1 MKGPDRPANPA
12 TCAPGRDWPMGVTT
26 SLFDGIRGL
35 NVAVYARHASA
46 VEFCL
51 FDSTGEIET
60 ARISLPVCS
69 DGVWHGF
76 VPGLGIGQRYGLRAH
91 GPWDP
96 QTGQRFNPARLL
108 IDPWAH
114 SLSGPL
120 VALAQQTD
128 YRADAPDQPD
138 LNDNARHMP
147 KARVLDLAA
156 ELCAGAA
163 ITVAPHTPL
172 ARTVLYEVQVKALTA
187 LHPEVVAEQRGT
199 FTGVASPAMLA
210 HYQRLG
216 ITALCL
222 LPVHL
227 HQDERHLIARG
238 LHNHW
243 GYNTLSFFTPDARF
257 ATPAARAQLHEDDS
271 AVRAE
276 FRAMVDALH
285 RHGIEVILDVVYNHT
300 AEGDAFGPSLSWRG
314 LDNASWYALDTQG
327 NYLNASGC
335 GNTLNMGEPRVVQMV
350 MDSLRWWVQAFGVD
364 GFRFD
369 LAVALGRQGAHFDA
383 SGPLFAAI
391 AQDPVLA
398 HVKLI
403 AEPWDLGPQGY
414 QIGRFGAR
422 WAEWNDQ
429 FRDTARAWWLGH
441 PCTPGQLARRMT
453 GSSDLF
459 QTSART
465 PLASINLITAHDGFT
480 LADLTAYAHKH
491 NQANGEDNR
500 DGHGHNLSA
509 NAGHEGPTED
519 DIVLQL
525 RGQWRRALLATL
537 LCAQGTPQLL
547 AGDELGHSQ
556 LGNNNA
562 YCQDNA
568 LTWLN
573 WAQADQSLL
582 TFVAKVVHL
591 RQRYPGLRHPH
602 WFSGTAADGAQAP
615 DIEWLTADAA
625 TPNIADWERHDPRLL
640 MYCISVGEGVQAA
653 RERLL
658 LVLYANNAPLK
669 LKLPDGPWALL
680 LDSASASVVDAGT
693 TTMPCMASPLLVSG
707 PTLLLLV
714 QNLAPADKATP

>member
-1 MKGPDRPANPA
+1 
-12 TCAPGRDWPMGVTT
+12 MGVTA
-26 SLFDGIRGL
+26 SVSEGVSGL

-46 VEFCL
+46 VELCL
-51 FDSTGEIET
+51 FDFTGEVET
-60 ARISLPVCS
+60 ARIRLPACS

-91 GPWDP
+91 GPWEP
-96 QTGQRFNPARLL
+96 QAGHRFNPARLL
-108 IDPWAH
+108 IDPWAR

-120 VALAQQTD
+120 EKLALQTG
-128 YRADAPDQPD
+128 YRNDAPDLPD
-138 LNDNARHMP
+138 ARDNARQMP

-156 ELCAGAA
+156 ELRAGAA
-163 ITVAPHTPL
+163 ITPGPRT
-172 ARTVLYEVQVKALTA
+172 ARAKTVLYEAQVKALTA
-187 LHPEVVAEQRGT
+187 LHPDVAPEQRGT
-199 FTGVASPAMLA
+199 FAGVASESMLA
-210 HYQRLG
+210 HYRHLG

-222 LPVHL
+222 LPVQL
-227 HQDERHLIARG
+227 HQDERHLVERD
-238 LHNHW
+238 LSNHW

-257 ATPAARAQLHEDDS
+257 ATPALRPQVHDDA

-276 FRAMVDALH
+276 FRAMVERLH

-300 AEGDAFGPSLSWRG
+300 AEGDAFGPTLCWRG
-314 LDNASWYALDTQG
+314 LDNASWYALDAQG
-327 NYLNASGC
+327 GYLNASGC

-369 LAVALGRQGAHFDA
+369 LAVALGRSAGHDARFDA
-383 SGPLFAAI
+383 KGPLFAAI

-403 AEPWDLGPQGY
+403 AEPWDLGPHGY

-422 WAEWNDQ
+422 WMEWNDQ
-429 FRDTARAWWLGH
+429 FRDAARAWWLGH
-441 PCTPGQLARRMT
+441 PCTSGKMAQRLT

-459 QTSART
+459 HSAGRT
-465 PLASINLITAHDGFT
+465 PLASVNLITAHDGFT
-480 LADLTAYAHKH
+480 LADLSAYAHKH

-519 DIVLQL
+519 PAVLQL

-547 AGDELGHSQ
+547 AGDELGSSQ
-556 LGNNNA
+556 RGNNNA
-562 YCQDNA
+562 YCQDNPI
-568 LTWLN
+568 TWLD
-573 WAQADQSLL
+573 WAQADQDLL
-582 TFVAKVVHL
+582 AFVAKVVHL

-602 WFSGTAADGAQAP
+602 WFTGTAPKGSAWP
-615 DIEWLTADAA
+615 DIEWRTADGA
-625 TPNIADWERHDPRLL
+625 TPGAAEWERRDPRLL
-640 MYCISVGEGVQAA
+640 VCCISVGEGAQAP

-658 LVLYANNAPLK
+658 LALYADKAPLE
-669 LKLPDGPWALL
+669 LKLPEGHWALL
-680 LDSASASVVDAGT
+680 LDSASTSVEDADAAT
-693 TTMPCMASPLLVSG
+693 APRMASPLLVSG
-707 PTLLLLV
+707 PTLLLLL
-714 QNLAPADKATP
+714 QDLGQTDKATS